1 MWGGARDITLGG
13 ILIALGIAILYL
25 TTIINI
31 NTIALLTLCSCL
43 IPIAIIRSNLKT
55 AFFVYIS
62 TSIISF
68 FIVPINYAL
77 LYTLFFG
84 IYGIIKF
91 FIEKTGKL
99 FIELILKIL
108 YFNLILGFA
117 LFFLDKILPS
127 IEINIHTGLLLC
139 ISQVAFIIY
148 DYAMTIFVTYFL
160 EKINKKLP

>member
-1 MWGGARDITLGG
+1 MKAKDITLGG

>member
-1 MWGGARDITLGG
+1 MKAKDITLGG

-108 YFNLILGFA
+108 YFTETRLTLMYC
-117 LFFLDKILPS
+117 
-127 IEINIHTGLLLC
+127 LLL
-139 ISQVAFIIY
+139 F
-148 DYAMTIFVTYFL
+148 
-160 EKINKKLP
+160 KIRKLLME

>member
-1 MWGGARDITLGG
+1 MKAKDITLGG

-25 TTIINI
+25 TTVIKI

-84 IYGIIKF
+84 VYGIIKF

-99 FIELILKIL
+99 LIELVLKVL

-117 LFFLDKILPS
+117 LLFLDKLLPV

-139 ISQVAFIIY
+139 ISQIAFIIY
-148 DYAMTIFVTYFL
+148 DYAMTIFLTYFL

>member
-1 MWGGARDITLGG
+1 MKAKDITLGG

-108 YFNLILGFA
+108 YFNLVLGFA

>member
-1 MWGGARDITLGG
+1 MKAKDITLGG

-25 TTIINI
+25 TTVIKI

-84 IYGIIKF
+84 VYGIIKF

-99 FIELILKIL
+99 LIELVLKVL

-117 LFFLDKILPS
+117 LLFLDKLLPI

-139 ISQVAFIIY
+139 ISQIAFIIY
-148 DYAMTIFVTYFL
+148 DYAMTIFLTYFL